1 MSDEMPHVLLTLS
14 ADSDELND
22 GVGELQT
29 AVDLDPRGCPNDHQ
43 LILEHASIPNVL
55 SAGFQSVYQLFPE
68 GR

>member
-1 MSDEMPHVLLTLS
+1 MPHILLTLS

-29 AVDLDPRGCPNDHQ
+29 AVDLDARGRPNDHQ

-55 SAGFQSVYQLFPE
+55 SAGF
-68 GR
+68 